1 VLLLASGTRG
11 DVQPFIALALGLQ
24 EAGVPSVVAAA
35 PRFRELVEDRGVRF
49 APLRGNPSDLMSDGR
64 GSMAAS
70 LSAGVARGI
79 LSTAR
84 FLRAAQGEYR
94 LMLESAADAG
104 RPARAVLAG
113 LSSTWGLS
121 VAEALGVP
129 CVMCMLQP
137 FGRTRHFPS
146 ALLPFRGSLG
156 GAYNALTYRVL
167 EQVMWQPWRR
177 TTNHWRGAM
186 RLPALPVAGP
196 WHGMYSAGIPCI
208 YGFSP
213 EIAPPPPDWPAGH
226 AVTGYWFLEHGGW
239 SAPPLLE
246 RFLASGPP
254 PVFLG
259 FGSMGMRG
267 GSPLERAAQAA
278 LEMSRCRAV
287 VSGGG
292 STSGGSTAGGEDP
305 SMTLVDGARHTIV
318 RGDVPHAWLFR
329 RVSAVVH
336 HGGAGTTAEG
346 VRAGVPSVIFPVA
359 ADQYFW
365 AERISALGVG
375 PRATPAS
382 RGPREMADLIA
393 RASTD
398 EGMRRRARALGEKVR
413 AEKGVDRAVELLL
426 PILEPR
432 RRRNGPR

>member
-11 DVQPFIALALGLQ
+11 DVQPFIALALGLRD
-24 EAGVPSVVAAA
+24 AGVPPVIAAA
-35 PRFRELVEDRGVRF
+35 PRFRALVEDRGVRF
-49 APLRGNPSDLMSDGR
+49 VPLGGNPSDLMSNGR
-64 GSMAAS
+64 GAMAAS
-70 LSAGVARGI
+70 FSGGLLRGI
-79 LSTAR
+79 VSTAR
-84 FLRAAQGEYR
+84 FLHAAQDEYR
-94 LMLESAADAG
+94 LMVESAADAG
-104 RPARAVLAG
+104 LPARAVLAG

-121 VAEALGVP
+121 IAEALGVP

-137 FGRTRHFPS
+137 LGRTRHFPS

-156 GAYNALTYRVL
+156 GTYNALTYRVL

-177 TTNHWRGAM
+177 TTNNWRRAV

-196 WHGMYSAGIPCI
+196 WRAMYSAGIPFL

-213 EIAPPPPDWPAGH
+213 EVAPPPPDWPAEH
-226 AVTGYWFLEHGGW
+226 AVTGYWFLEHGGFR
-239 SAPPLLE
+239 APRPLE

-254 PVFLG
+254 PIFVG
-259 FGSMGMRG
+259 FGSMGTSG
-267 GSPLERAAQAA
+267 GSRLERAAQAA
-278 LEMSRCRAV
+278 LAMTGVRAV

-292 STSGGSTAGGEDP
+292 STAGAPDP
-305 SMTLVDGARHTIV
+305 SFTLVDGSRRTVV
-318 RGDVPHAWLFR
+318 RADIPHAWLFP

-375 PRATPAS
+375 PRAAPAS
-382 RGPREMADLIA
+382 RGPRQMADLIA
-393 RASTD
+393 LASTD
-398 EGMRRRARALGEKVR
+398 EGMRRRARALGAKVR
-413 AEKGVDRAVELLL
+413 AEKGVARAVERLL

-432 RRRNGPR
+432 R